1 MIPEKILKSKILTQL
16 PKILF
21 DKANKLKIRIKL
33 LYLVKKN
40 NLRTKCKFRS
50 AKNRDYLISIK

>member
-33 LYLVKKN
+33 LYLVKKIIYEPSVSSDQ
-40 NLRTKCKFRS
+40 LKTETILFQ
-50 AKNRDYLISIK
+50 

>member
-21 DKANKLKIRIKL
+21 NKANKLKIRIKL
-33 LYLVKKN
+33 LYLVKKIIYEPSVSSDQ
-40 NLRTKCKFRS
+40 LKTETILFQ
-50 AKNRDYLISIK
+50 

>member
-21 DKANKLKIRIKL
+21 NKANKLKIRIKL
-33 LYLVKKN
+33 LYLVKK
-40 NLRTKCKFRS
+40 K
-50 AKNRDYLISIK
+50 LIYEPSVSSDQLKTETILFQ